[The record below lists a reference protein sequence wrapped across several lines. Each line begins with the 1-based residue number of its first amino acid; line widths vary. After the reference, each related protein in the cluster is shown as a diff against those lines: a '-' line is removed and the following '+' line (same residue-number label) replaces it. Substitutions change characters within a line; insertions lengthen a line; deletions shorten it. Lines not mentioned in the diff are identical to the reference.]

1 MLPCELNHPSLA
13 DEGRPSR
20 NLTLN
25 FQLRPHQGQPR
36 GSSSTRGSNP
46 SGSRG
51 GSSANRGGR
60 GGGASGAGG
69 ERQKKEA
76 ILNLQKYQDKEV
88 RVKFQGGRE
97 GEFDAWVCFRPG
109 IWSVCSCG
117 GDDSNARKYCQA
129 GGTGRKTDRQMDMEF
144 QAGGRRCRVG
154 RAAQNDRARL
164 TGSICGSQ
172 AEELQPRPGRE
183 RTRRRMKT

>member
-1 MLPCELNHPSLA
+1 MS
-13 DEGRPSR
+13 GR
-20 NLTLN
+20 
-25 FQLRPHQGQPR
+25 GQPR

-97 GEFDAWVCFRPG
+97 VVGTLKGFDALQNLVLDDVKEEGTDGRPSRTLG
-109 IWSVCSCG
+109 LVVLRGPQITLISPTDG
-117 GDDSNARKYCQA
+117 YEEISNPFA
-129 GGTGRKTDRQMDMEF
+129 
-144 QAGGRRCRVG
+144 
-154 RAAQNDRARL
+154 
-164 TGSICGSQ
+164 Q
-172 AEELQPRPGRE
+172 AE
-183 RTRRRMKT
+183 